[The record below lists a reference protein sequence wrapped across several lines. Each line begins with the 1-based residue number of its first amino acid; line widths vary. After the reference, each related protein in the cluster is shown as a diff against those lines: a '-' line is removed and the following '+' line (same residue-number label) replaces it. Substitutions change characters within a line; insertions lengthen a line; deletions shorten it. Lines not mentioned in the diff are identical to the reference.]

1 MFMIKQ
7 RHNSRMR
14 QMQNRRP
21 QVTMRKS
28 KEKREVQRKGAGL
41 QTKLGVI
48 NEKAKET
55 NEK

>member
-1 MFMIKQ
+1 
-7 RHNSRMR
+7 MR
-14 QMQNRRP
+14 QTQNRRP
-21 QVTMRKS
+21 QVTMRKR
-28 KEKREVQRKGAGL
+28 KEKREVQRKGADL